1 MFYNNAWE
9 MQVNSQ
15 LENRPSEQRWHS
27 FQHLLSTISS
37 SNQSTID
44 HMPTLRQ
51 RPPKKGASAS
61 NLPSWKP
68 SSQSATTCPP
78 PAKMS
83 EEPNTLTPLLHA
95 KTDPEALSERHLPT
109 SSRSEQRVLEQ
120 ERLGQEDTAEMENL
134 SRKSQWIVLALASG
148 GCAAFNGVFAKL

>member
-1 MFYNNAWE
+1 
-9 MQVNSQ
+9 
-15 LENRPSEQRWHS
+15 
-27 FQHLLSTISS
+27 
-37 SNQSTID
+37 
-44 HMPTLRQ
+44 
-51 RPPKKGASAS
+51 
-61 NLPSWKP
+61 
-68 SSQSATTCPP
+68 
-78 PAKMS
+78 MS